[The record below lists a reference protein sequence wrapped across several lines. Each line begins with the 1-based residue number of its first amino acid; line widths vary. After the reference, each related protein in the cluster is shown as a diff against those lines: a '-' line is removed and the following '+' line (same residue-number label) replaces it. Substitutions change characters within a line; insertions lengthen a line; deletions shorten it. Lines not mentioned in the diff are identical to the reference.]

1 MSRVA
6 APIHCNESDIKKLYA
21 ILNNDAA
28 SEDLKIRANIILL
41 ANDGL
46 SSKEIAAR
54 LEIRENTVSDW
65 RKRYLADGVDG
76 LRDRERPGRR
86 GKNGLNNRQ
95 AAAELAKEQN
105 DVNVKRIQDQLH
117 VSQSTVLR
125 GFRDAGINPQGVN
138 NLKVLSGTESKGIAL
153 EGLYLDA
160 DSEGIAIRVSKHI
173 RPDAVDGFVR
183 MEGHQAES
191 PVALDDLL
199 RSMTGDGSLRP
210 AAGISLQGFLNH
222 FIVRKSHEDEDD
234 AQHVV
239 IIHGEG
245 IRFPGTTIPDNVY
258 ITRIPNK
265 EMWLNILYTW
275 TMALGRE
282 SSGYRIY
289 NSIHE
294 YVDQLTF
301 NSKPFAWFGKAR
313 EEEPA
318 QSADTVLT
326 VSMSVR
332 GKDGSLTE
340 TRMSFDNVMPT
351 LEDASYSD
359 KLAVGRYAG
368 KVQEGIQQG
377 ITQTAASLMEK
388 YMAAAF
394 KKNTL

>member
-222 FIVRKSHEDEDD
+222 FIE
-234 AQHVV
+234 
-239 IIHGEG
+239 
-245 IRFPGTTIPDNVY
+245 
-258 ITRIPNK
+258 PNR
-265 EMWLNILYTW
+265 
-275 TMALGRE
+275 A
-282 SSGYRIY
+282 
-289 NSIHE
+289 
-294 YVDQLTF
+294 
-301 NSKPFAWFGKAR
+301 
-313 EEEPA
+313 
-318 QSADTVLT
+318 SA
-326 VSMSVR
+326 
-332 GKDGSLTE
+332 
-340 TRMSFDNVMPT
+340 MP
-351 LEDASYSD
+351 
-359 KLAVGRYAG
+359 
-368 KVQEGIQQG
+368 
-377 ITQTAASLMEK
+377 
-388 YMAAAF
+388 
-394 KKNTL
+394 N